1 MGGYLPV
8 IAVGVRAT
16 GSPIGREVIAQRLHR
31 KIVIGGRLDG
41 SPEQGARQ
49 PRPVASTRTGDGRC
63 LDYKSVSAF
72 ASQVLLLDR
81 CGSRRFS
88 A

>member
-1 MGGYLPV
+1 MGGYLPA
-8 IAVGVRAT
+8 IAVGVRVA
-16 GSPIGREVIAQRLHR
+16 GSPIGREVVAQRLHR
-31 KIVIGGRLDG
+31 KIVKGGRQDG
-41 SPEQGARQ
+41 SLEQGARQ
-49 PRPVASTRTGDGRC
+49 PRPIASTRMGDGQC
-63 LDYKSVSAF
+63 LDCKSVSAF